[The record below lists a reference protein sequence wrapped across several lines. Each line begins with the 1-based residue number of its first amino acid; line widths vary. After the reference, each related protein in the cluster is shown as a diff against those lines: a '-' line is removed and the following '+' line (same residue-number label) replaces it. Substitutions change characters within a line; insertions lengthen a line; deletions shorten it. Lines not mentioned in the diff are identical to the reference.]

1 VAERRT
7 LRPAP
12 NHRRSP
18 CTTIARR
25 PIGGLTLDSGT
36 LARVGAIVGDPGRAR
51 MLAALLDGRGLT
63 ASELAAQ
70 AGVSAPTASGHLSKL
85 IATGLVV
92 MRREGR
98 HRYHALASPEVA
110 AMLETMT
117 QVAASS
123 GASPGRPAGRVG
135 PRDEALRAART
146 CYDHLAGRLAVDLAD
161 AMVRRGQVESG
172 RDGGLVT
179 PDGIAFLEELGID
192 MAAAAG
198 SRRTFCRTCLDWSER
213 RPHLAGA
220 VGAAILARCFALRW
234 LRRREGTRA
243 LAVTVGGEDGFRKL
257 FGVATRS
264 GTSDIRR

>member
-1 VAERRT
+1 M
-7 LRPAP
+7 
-12 NHRRSP
+12 
-18 CTTIARR
+18 
-25 PIGGLTLDSGT
+25 LDSST

-51 MLAALLDGRGLT
+51 MLAALLDGRALT

-117 QVAASS
+117 QVASTSA
-123 GASPGRPAGRVG
+123 PGGEAVRVG

-146 CYDHLAGRLAVDLAD
+146 CYDHLAGRLAVDLTG
-161 AMVRRGQVESG
+161 AMVRRGQVEIG

-179 PDGIAFLEELGID
+179 PGGIAFLEELGID
-192 MAAAAG
+192 VAAAAG

-257 FGVATRS
+257 FGVAPRS
-264 GTSDIRR
+264 GTSDLRR